1 MQEYFSDNQRIC
13 GQKMDVSNQKIMEKW
28 LFFLENEKQYSIHT
42 IRAYKADITGFLTF
56 LATSERRLTQVDK
69 YDIRSFLAASKK
81 NSPSATTTNR
91 KLSSLK
97 QLFRWLQKKKYIKR
111 NPVANIHRPRIP
123 QHLPKVLEVDEAC
136 NVVENP
142 TQKGKFLSR
151 NTALLEML
159 YGAGIRVSEA
169 ANINIDDID
178 MEQSLVEIFGKGRK
192 KRIVPFGPPA
202 KEALLSWF
210 KVRNEF
216 SPNEKE
222 KALFVNKKGTRLS
235 TRSIWTIC
243 RNSGRE
249 NGISHLHPHAM
260 RHSCATH
267 LLSSG
272 ADLRSIQEQL
282 GHSSL
287 RSTQRYTK
295 VNIGELMDVYR
306 RAHPSEKKGQTKDTS
321 DETTS

>member
-1 MQEYFSDNQRIC
+1 
-13 GQKMDVSNQKIMEKW
+13 MDTNNHMLLKKW
-28 LFFLENEKQYSIHT
+28 LFFLENEKQYSMHT
-42 IRAYKADITGFLTF
+42 IRAYNADIGSFLEF
-56 LATSERRLTQVDK
+56 LACSERSLLEVDK

-97 QLFRWLQKKKYIKR
+97 QLFRWLQKKKFVER
-111 NPVANIHRPRIP
+111 NPVANVHRPRIP
-123 QHLPKVLEVDEAC
+123 QYLPKVIEVDEAC
-136 NVVENP
+136 NIVENP
-142 TQKGKFLSR
+142 AQNGKFSIR
-151 NTALLEML
+151 NSAFLELL

-169 ANINIDDID
+169 SSINLGDID
-178 MEQSLVEIFGKGRK
+178 FDQSLVEIFGKGRK

-202 KEALLSWF
+202 KQALLSWI
-210 KVRNEF
+210 KIRNEF
-216 SPNEKE
+216 SPQPEE
-222 KALFVNKKGTRLS
+222 KALFLNKKGTRLS
-235 TRSIWTIC
+235 TRSMWTIT
-243 RNSGRE
+243 RNSGRK
-249 NGISHLHPHAM
+249 NGVAQLHPHAM

-295 VNIGELMDVYR
+295 VNIGELMDTYR
-306 RAHPSEKKGQTKDTS
+306 RAHPSEQNKTEPKDNV
-321 DETTS
+321 EE

>member
-1 MQEYFSDNQRIC
+1 
-13 GQKMDVSNQKIMEKW
+13 MDISNHTLLEKW

-42 IRAYKADITGFLTF
+42 VRAYSSDISSFLYF
-56 LATSERRLTQVDK
+56 LAQSERSLIEVDK

-97 QLFRWLQKKKYIKR
+97 QLFRWLQKKKFIER
-111 NPVANIHRPRIP
+111 NPVANINRPRIP

-136 NVVENP
+136 NIVENP
-142 TQKGKFLSR
+142 TQKGKFSIR
-151 NTALLEML
+151 NAALLELL

-169 ANINIDDID
+169 SSINVGDLDFD
-178 MEQSLVEIFGKGRK
+178 QSLVEVFGKGRK

-202 KEALLSWF
+202 KQALQSWLTIR
-210 KVRNEF
+210 KDF
-216 SPNEKE
+216 SPNSDEQ
-222 KALFVNKKGTRLS
+222 ALFLNKKGTRLS
-235 TRSIWTIC
+235 TRSMWTIT

-249 NGISHLHPHAM
+249 NGIAHLHPHAM

-306 RAHPSEKKGQTKDTS
+306 RAHPSEQKSKDNTK
-321 DETTS
+321 E

>member
-1 MQEYFSDNQRIC
+1 MQEYFSDKRRIH
-13 GQKMDVSNQKIMEKW
+13 GQKMDSSNQDLLEQW
-28 LFFLENEKQYSIHT
+28 LFFLENEKQYSVHT
-42 IRAYKADITGFLTF
+42 IRAYQADITGFLDF
-56 LATSERRLTQVDK
+56 LSLSERLLTEADK

-97 QLFRWLQKKKYIKR
+97 QLFRWLQKKKYIQR

-136 NVVENP
+136 NIVENP
-142 TQKGKFLSR
+142 TQKGHFLTR
-151 NTALLEML
+151 NTALLELL

-169 ANINIDDID
+169 ANINIEDLD

-210 KVRNEF
+210 RVRNEF
-216 SPNEKE
+216 APHEEE
-222 KALFVNKKGTRLS
+222 KALFLNKKGTRLS
-235 TRSIWTIC
+235 TRSMWTIC

-249 NGISHLHPHAM
+249 NGVSNLHPHAM

-295 VNIGELMDVYR
+295 VNIGQLMDVYR
-306 RAHPSEKKGQTKDTS
+306 RSHPSEQKKITSDTG